1 MSKQTVPTKLQYAT
15 TTQED
20 LFSSR
25 LRSTTERRSQPA
37 SKFEDGKPIII
48 PIINK
53 DKLERSSSKIRY
65 RRTYR
70 KSFYVD
76 NKISDIEKY
85 IKEKY
90 TFLKLEFY
98 FNRGNKYSIENYFSA
113 NLNERAKLRQKYA
126 ENIKSEKDI
135 FQILKLGNT
144 YEIQDAY
151 DGAVDLVAECHD
163 EILIK
168 AIDLATHQYLFQASQ
183 EQVRAWEKNWE
194 ILIKGLSFSSTV
206 PPHEKLSL
214 ILRLFLSDGNDRLTR
229 LMKTAIVDALLN
241 LEDEIGADIIT
252 TIIERFSS
260 EKRESDEYIRDYAQE
275 AIEDL
280 RDA

>member
-25 LRSTTERRSQPA
+25 SQPA

-48 PIINK
+48 PIRNK

-65 RRTYR
+65 RRTSR
-70 KSFYVD
+70 KSPYVD

-98 FNRGNKYSIENYFSA
+98 FDRGNKYSIENYFSA

-126 ENIKSEKDI
+126 ENIKSEKNI

-144 YEIQDAY
+144 YDIQDAY
-151 DGAVDLVAECHD
+151 DAAVDLVAECHD

-168 AIDLATHQYLFQASQ
+168 AIDIATHQYLFQASQ

-194 ILIKGLSFSSTV
+194 ILIKGLALSSTV
-206 PPHEKLSL
+206 QPHEKLSL

-260 EKRESDEYIRDYAQE
+260 EKRESDEYIRDYARE